1 MIHPTPRGPRD
12 KAIVAAVAGAT
23 ANVDWLTNDRIEAL
37 TGGHGMLNLP
47 VIAIADVL
55 ALEILRGAQ
64 VEVKFANERTQP
76 VDDLLAKAIRAARDA
91 GADGA
96 NAALLSAVMLY
107 LAGAQAQVGIPAGNR
122 KLGATARMIAGVDRC
137 GVAAIPTGKMNNKIS
152 GFPAVLAINQALLA
166 GTLSPIDG
174 RKVPP
179 GIAAGPLF
187 GHSTLG
193 EDIVFPAMAERG
205 ARLGTQAMLDAFAG
219 AGILP
224 HPFSAALFGAAAILE
239 IIHPD
244 ADVAEHYGPYGKVTS
259 AFVAGSTAA
268 ATAGLPAELHFRL
281 TGIAVSTG
289 RLLGDLGLI
298 LKDIGGPTVIG
309 MMALNEVMQVFEEFH
324 RMSDPPLGHLC
335 ADAVAMLH
343 ALLQPGADAGEAA
356 ARLARTRVDGS
367 IDPDTT
373 LLSMNTVARKATQ
386 IRRGPVTDALILAS
400 EPHRIDALHRRA
412 AFAHERLCAG
422 ASLAQ
427 VVHELDQAR
436 QRTIE
441 TRTGALLSRSTG
453 RQIEMRITRMAA
465 AARRDSRMARK
476 WFVFDPAI
484 DVELVVDGSRH
495 ELRGFVHELAPKMA
509 RGEADALCALAPLVA
524 PMVGEVLVAAN
535 SIVNVT
541 VPAAMAAALGLH
553 TPAQAAELA
562 EGAAY
567 LSAGIPG
574 AKLRAEQ
581 AATVA
586 QRAME
591 AGGVMH
597 APGSSR
603 TEP

>member
-1 MIHPTPRGPRD
+1 MTAAAPLRD
-12 KAIVAAVAGAT
+12 KAILAAVAGAT
-23 ANVDWLTNDRIEAL
+23 ARIDWLTNDRIEAL

-55 ALEILRGAQ
+55 ATEILRGTQ
-64 VEVKFANERTQP
+64 VEVKFANERRQP
-76 VDDLLAKAIRAARDA
+76 VDDLLAKAIGVAKSA

-152 GFPAVLAINQALLA
+152 GFPAVLAINQAMIA

-179 GIAAGPLF
+179 GIAAGPIF

-205 ARLGTQAMLDAFAG
+205 ARIGTQAMLDAFAG

-224 HPFSAALFGAAAILE
+224 HAFSAALFGAAAILE
-239 IIHPD
+239 IVHPD
-244 ADVAEHYGPYGKVTS
+244 ADVAEQYGPYGKVTS

-268 ATAGLPAELHFRL
+268 STAGLPAELHFRL
-281 TGIAVSTG
+281 TGIAVPTG

-309 MMALNEVMQVFEEFH
+309 MMALNEIMQVFEEFH
-324 RMSDPPLGHLC
+324 RMTDPPLGHLC
-335 ADAVAMLH
+335 ADAVAVFH
-343 ALLQPGADAGEAA
+343 ALLQENANADAIAA
-356 ARLARTRVDGS
+356 SLGARRAADSV
-367 IDPDTT
+367 DPDTT
-373 LLSMNTVARKATQ
+373 LLSMNAVAHKATMLA
-386 IRRGPVTDALILAS
+386 RGPVTDTMILAS
-400 EPHRIDALHRRA
+400 EPHRIDALYRRA
-412 AFAHERLCAG
+412 AFACDRFTQG
-422 ASLAQ
+422 ATLAD
-427 VVHELDQAR
+427 VVGELDAQR

-441 TRTGALLSRSTG
+441 QRTSALLSRKTG
-453 RQIEMRITRMAA
+453 KRIDMRMTRIAPG
-465 AARRDSRMARK
+465 ARRDSKMARK
-476 WFVFDPAI
+476 WFVFDAAI
-484 DVELVVDGSRH
+484 DVEVSVDGVKH
-495 ELRGFVHELAPKMA
+495 DLRGFIHELAPKLA
-509 RGEADALCALAPLVA
+509 RGDSPELAGLASMVA

-553 TPAQAAELA
+553 TPEQAAEIA
-562 EGAAY
+562 ESAA
-567 LSAGIPG
+567 LISAGIPG
-574 AKLRAEQ
+574 SKARAER
-581 AATVA
+581 AATIA
-586 QRAME
+586 ARAM
-591 AGGVMH
+591 ATALP
-597 APGSSR
+597 APVTG
-603 TEP
+603 T